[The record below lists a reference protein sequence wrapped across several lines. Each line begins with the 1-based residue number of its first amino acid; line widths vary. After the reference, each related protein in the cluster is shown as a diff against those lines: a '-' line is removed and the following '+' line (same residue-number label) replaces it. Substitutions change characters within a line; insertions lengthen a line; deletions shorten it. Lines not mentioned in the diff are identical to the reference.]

1 MASSGGS
8 GGKKSRVHFDLDD
21 EVATTTSN
29 DGGDPGGKV
38 EVDREVA
45 QRLFEV
51 GAAVVLLDVPV
62 GTEVGID
69 MNSWNVG
76 NKFKGI
82 KMIPPGLVTNSILF
96 S

>member
-1 MASSGGS
+1 MATS
-8 GGKKSRVHFDLDD
+8 
-21 EVATTTSN
+21 TSN
-29 DGGDPGGKV
+29 GDPSTEGKV
-38 EVDREVA
+38 EMDREVA
-45 QRLFEV
+45 HRLFEV

-82 KMIPPGLVTNSILF
+82 KMIPPGLKSLTQFYSLDSSQSRIGV
-96 S
+96 

>member
-1 MASSGGS
+1 MA
-8 GGKKSRVHFDLDD
+8 
-21 EVATTTSN
+21 TSN

-38 EVDREVA
+38 EMDREVA

-82 KMIPPGLVTNSILF
+82 KMIPPGLKPLTQFYSVDSSQSRIGV
-96 S
+96 

>member
-1 MASSGGS
+1 MASLEGS

-21 EVATTTSN
+21 EVATSTSN
-29 DGGDPGGKV
+29 GETGGKV
-38 EVDREVA
+38 EMDREVA

-82 KMIPPGLVTNSILF
+82 KMIPPGLVTNSVLF

>member
-1 MASSGGS
+1 MAS
-8 GGKKSRVHFDLDD
+8 
-21 EVATTTSN
+21 TSSN
-29 DGGDPGGKV
+29 GDPSTEGKV
-38 EVDREVA
+38 GMDREVA
-45 QRLFEV
+45 RRLFEV

-82 KMIPPGLVTNSILF
+82 KMIPPGLKSLTQFYSVDSSQSRIGV
-96 S
+96 

>member
-1 MASSGGS
+1 MA
-8 GGKKSRVHFDLDD
+8 
-21 EVATTTSN
+21 TSN

-38 EVDREVA
+38 EMDREVA

-82 KMIPPGLVTNSILF
+82 KMIPPGLKSLTQFYSVDSSQSRIGV
-96 S
+96 